1 MTLTIILT
9 GSGLSNEEEA
19 KGLKLGAADYIEK
32 PFDIKVLKERIK
44 NVLQGTKNK
53 LHGLKVIAVG
63 DISLINFPLMLKNGN
78 QEIPLTTEEY
88 YFMYL
93 LLKNHGELV
102 EYQYICKE
110 IWQDKDDGRCKKAL
124 FCVVDRLRVK
134 LGEKNRNIIKTI
146 KNKGFIFKN

>member
-88 YFMYL
+88 YFIL
-93 LLKNHGELV
+93 NTPFIN
-102 EYQYICKE
+102 Q
-110 IWQDKDDGRCKKAL
+110 
-124 FCVVDRLRVK
+124 
-134 LGEKNRNIIKTI
+134 KTA
-146 KNKGFIFKN
+146 